1 MNPPDEGDSEQ
12 APPVP
17 PGQEWHAPHNPW
29 LIAGVATLATFMEV
43 LDTTIVIVALP
54 HIAGNLGVSPDTST
68 WIVTS
73 FLLCNAIAIPFSPWM
88 SSLFGRRNF
97 YLVCVVL
104 FTLSSFLCGIAPS
117 FGLLVVFRLIQG
129 LAGGGLIPT
138 TQAILV
144 DTFPAHKRGMAMAM
158 FTLVVVTA
166 PAIGP
171 TLGGWI
177 TDNFSWRW
185 IFFIN
190 IPIGFVSLFLASKYI
205 SDPPYLPRRTGPD
218 RFKVDYVGFILIVLG
233 LGGMQLTLSIG
244 ERRGWFESPTVVAL
258 ALGSAIAVGTAIVWE
273 LRHKDPLINLR
284 LLKDRNLGAA
294 FCLLTMF
301 GLPFYGGMILYP
313 LFLQGLLGY
322 TATWSG
328 LAVSPGGIVLV
339 AMMPFVGW
347 AVTRMDPRKLAA
359 IGLAI
364 LSIALFQMSHFNV
377 ETDIKTVILA
387 RLLQSFGIS
396 MVFVPITTMAY
407 TYVSREARNSA
418 ASLMQLGRNAGA
430 SIGIAF
436 VANTLQR
443 HGQIQQSHLVQH
455 LTPYDP
461 AYTGTLKQLEGVF
474 LEASGDPVRSA
485 EQAQGALYNLLQEQ
499 SSALA
504 FSDVYRILMVA
515 VLFLL
520 PVLFIMRKP
529 DRAPAAPRGVERAA
543 KTI

>member
-1 MNPPDEGDSEQ
+1 
-12 APPVP
+12 
-17 PGQEWHAPHNPW
+17 
-29 LIAGVATLATFMEV
+29 MEI

-54 HIAGNLGVSPDTST
+54 HIAGNLGVSEDTST

-73 FLLCNAIAIPFSPWM
+73 FLLCNAIAILFSPWM

-104 FTLSSFLCGIAPS
+104 FTLSSLLCGIAPN
-117 FGLLVVFRLIQG
+117 FGLLVIFRLIQG

-144 DTFPAHKRGMAMAM
+144 DTFPARQRVMSMAM
-158 FTLVVVTA
+158 FSLVVVIA

-171 TLGGWI
+171 TFGGWI

-190 IPIGFVSLFLASKYI
+190 IPIGCVSLFLASKFI
-205 SDPPYLPRRTGPD
+205 TDPPYLPRRTGPD

-233 LGGMQLTLSIG
+233 LAGMQLTLSIG
-244 ERRGWFESPTVVAL
+244 ERRGWFDSSTVVAL
-258 ALGSAIAVGTAIVWE
+258 ALGSAFAIMATIFCE
-273 LRHKDPLINLR
+273 LRHKDPLINLG
-284 LLKDRNLGAA
+284 LLKDRNLGSA

-328 LAVSPGGIVLV
+328 VAVSPGGLILV

-347 AVTRMDPRKLAA
+347 LISRVDPRKLAA
-359 IGLAI
+359 VGLII
-364 LSIALFQMSHFNV
+364 LSIALFKMSHFNLD
-377 ETDIKTVILA
+377 TDIRTVIFA

-396 MVFVPITTMAY
+396 MVFVPITSMAY

-418 ASLMQLGRNAGA
+418 SSLMQLGRMVGA

-436 VANTLQR
+436 VANSLQS
-443 HGQIQQSHLVQH
+443 HSQIQQSHLVQH
-455 LTPYDP
+455 LTPYDS
-461 AYTGTLKQLEGVF
+461 AYTGMLDRLQRMFMGV
-474 LEASGDPVRSA
+474 SGDPVRSVT
-485 EQAQGALYNLLQEQ
+485 QAQGTIYDMLQEQ
-499 SSALA
+499 STALA
-504 FSDVYRILMVA
+504 FSDVYRTLMVTA
-515 VLFLL
+515 IVLI
-520 PVLFIMRKP
+520 PVLFIIKKP
-529 DRAPAAPRGVERAA
+529 TREAE
-543 KTI
+543 